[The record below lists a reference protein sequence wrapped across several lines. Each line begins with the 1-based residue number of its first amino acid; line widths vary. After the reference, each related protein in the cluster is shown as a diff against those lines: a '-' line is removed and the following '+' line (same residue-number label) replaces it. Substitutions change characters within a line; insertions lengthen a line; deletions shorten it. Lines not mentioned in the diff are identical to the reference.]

1 MNEAVGK
8 RGLRVVENSKKK
20 RKWYSLMDKVWNY
33 QNLEQAF
40 YDVKKNRGSHGV
52 DKVTI
57 KKYEIELEH
66 NLRVLQESLRLKTY
80 RAKPVRRVFI
90 PKADGSKR
98 PLGIPT
104 VEDRILQSATKRI
117 LEPIFEQKFLDS
129 SFGFR
134 PNRSAHMA
142 IDKIRQDLMDG
153 YNFVIDADIKTYFD
167 SIPHDKLIELVKE
180 EIVDSSVLALIM
192 QFLKSGILENGVF
205 YESDTGSPQ
214 GGVISPLLA
223 NIYLHPLDELMMER
237 GHRITRY
244 ADDFVIC
251 CKSRKGAERVLRTVV
266 KLLEGKLGLKVH
278 PDKTKIVDNYEE
290 PFSFLG
296 YVFKRGYFHSPS
308 DKAVR
313 KFKKSIKDVTKRNLT
328 VNLEEFVKHRLNPII
343 RGWGRYFGIG
353 FSKSLFQKLDSWIR
367 RRLRMIQ
374 LRSWRKIR
382 KLHRELRK
390 RNWKG
395 ELPHL
400 SMTRWKNSKTEHVHF
415 AIPNERFR
423 EIKLVFLLDI
433 YNELHP
439 QRG

>member
-1 MNEAVGK
+1 MNDSIGK
-8 RGLRVVENSKKK
+8 RSLRVVESSKKK
-20 RKWYSLMDKVWNY
+20 RKWYSLMDKLWNY

-40 YDVKKNRGSHGV
+40 YDVKKNRGAHGV

-57 KKYEIELEH
+57 KEYEVELEH
-66 NLRVLQESLRLKTY
+66 NLRVLQDSLRMKTY

-90 PKADGSKR
+90 PKADGTKR

-104 VEDRILQSATKRI
+104 VEDRILQAATKRI
-117 LEPIFEQKFLDS
+117 LEPIFEQKFLDC

-142 IDKIRQDLMDG
+142 IDRIRQDLLDG
-153 YNFVIDADIKTYFD
+153 YTFVIDADIKTYFD
-167 SIPHDKLIELVKE
+167 SIPHDKLLGLIKE
-180 EIVDSSVLALIM
+180 EVVDSSVLSLII
-192 QFLKSGILENGVF
+192 QFLNSGILENGSF
-205 YESDTGSPQ
+205 YESESGSPQ

-223 NIYLHPLDELMMER
+223 NIYLHPLDEMMMER

-266 KLLEGKLGLKVH
+266 KLLENELGLKIH
-278 PDKTKIVDNYEE
+278 PDKTKIVDNFEE
-290 PFSFLG
+290 PFTFLG

-308 DKAVR
+308 DKAVK
-313 KFKKSIKDVTKRNLT
+313 KFKKSIKDVTRRNLT

-353 FSKSLFQKLDSWIR
+353 FSKTLFQKLDKWIR

-374 LRSWRKIR
+374 LRSWKKKR

-400 SMTRWKNSKTEHVHF
+400 SMTRWRNSKTEQVHF

>member
-1 MNEAVGK
+1 MNELIGK
-8 RGLRVVENSKKK
+8 RSLRVVENSKKK
-20 RKWYSLMDKVWNY
+20 RKWYSLMDKLWNY

-57 KKYEIELEH
+57 KEYEIELEH
-66 NLRVLQESLRLKTY
+66 NLRVLQESLRLRRY

-90 PKADGSKR
+90 PKVDGTKR

-104 VEDRILQSATKRI
+104 VEDRILQAATKRI
-117 LEPIFEQKFLDS
+117 LEPIFEQKFLDC

-153 YNFVIDADIKTYFD
+153 YTFVIDADIKTYFD
-167 SIPHDKLIELVKE
+167 SIPHDKLIGLIKE
-180 EIVDSSVLALIM
+180 EVVDSSVLALII
-192 QFLKSGILENGVF
+192 QFLKSGILENGIF

-223 NIYLHPLDELMMER
+223 NIYLHPLDEMMMER

-251 CKSRKGAERVLRTVV
+251 CKSQKGAERVLKTVV
-266 KLLEGKLGLKVH
+266 NLLEGKLGLKVH
-278 PDKTKIVDNYEE
+278 PDKTKIVDNNKNQ
-290 PFSFLG
+290 FIFLG
-296 YVFKRGYFHSPS
+296 YVFKKGYFHSPS
-308 DKAVR
+308 EKAVK

-328 VNLEEFVKHRLNPII
+328 VNLEEFVKHRINPII

-353 FSKSLFQKLDSWIR
+353 FSKTLFQNLDSWIR

-390 RNWKG
+390 RNWKS

-400 SMTRWKNSKTEHVHF
+400 SMTRWRNSKTEHVHF

-433 YNELHP
+433 HNELHP

>member
-1 MNEAVGK
+1 MNEAIGK
-8 RGLRVVENSKKK
+8 RSLRVVENSKKK
-20 RKWYSLMDKVWNY
+20 RKWYSLMDKLWNY
-33 QNLEQAF
+33 QNLELAF

-57 KKYEIELEH
+57 KEYEIELEH

-80 RAKPVRRVFI
+80 RAKPVTRVFI
-90 PKADGSKR
+90 PNADGTKR

-104 VEDRILQSATKRI
+104 VEDRILQAATKRI
-117 LEPIFEQKFLDS
+117 LEPIFEQKFLDC

-167 SIPHDKLIELVKE
+167 SIPHDKLIDLIKE
-180 EIVDSSVLALIM
+180 EVVDSSVLALIM
-192 QFLKSGILENGVF
+192 QFLKSGILENGSF

-214 GGVISPLLA
+214 GDVISPLLA
-223 NIYLHPLDELMMER
+223 NIYLHPLDEMMMER

-266 KLLEGKLGLKVH
+266 KLLEEKLGLKVH

-290 PFSFLG
+290 PFVFLG
-296 YVFKRGYFHSPS
+296 YVFKKGYFHSPS
-308 DKAVR
+308 DKAVK
-313 KFKKSIKDVTKRNLT
+313 KFKKSIKDVTRRNLT
-328 VNLEEFVKHRLNPII
+328 VNLEEFVKNRINPIV
-343 RGWGRYFGIG
+343 RGWGRYFGVG
-353 FSKSLFQKLDSWIR
+353 FSKTLFQKLDSWIR

-395 ELPHL
+395 DLPRL
-400 SMTRWKNSKTEHVHF
+400 SMTRWRNSKTEQVHF

>member
-1 MNEAVGK
+1 
-8 RGLRVVENSKKK
+8 
-20 RKWYSLMDKVWNY
+20 
-33 QNLEQAF
+33 
-40 YDVKKNRGSHGV
+40 
-52 DKVTI
+52 
-57 KKYEIELEH
+57 
-66 NLRVLQESLRLKTY
+66 
-80 RAKPVRRVFI
+80 
-90 PKADGSKR
+90 
-98 PLGIPT
+98 
-104 VEDRILQSATKRI
+104 
-117 LEPIFEQKFLDS
+117 
-129 SFGFR
+129 
-134 PNRSAHMA
+134 MA
-142 IDKIRQDLMDG
+142 IDKIRQDLMEG
-153 YNFVIDADIKTYFD
+153 YTFVIDADIKTYFD
-167 SIPHDKLIELVKE
+167 SIPHDKLIELIKE
-180 EIVDSSVLALIM
+180 EVVDSSVLALIL
-192 QFLKSGILENGVF
+192 QFLKSGILENGIF
-205 YESDTGSPQ
+205 HESDTGSPQ

-223 NIYLHPLDELMMER
+223 NIYLHPLDEMMMER

-266 KLLEGKLGLKVH
+266 KLLEEKLGLKVH

-290 PFSFLG
+290 PFIFLG
-296 YVFKRGYFHSPS
+296 YVFKKGYFHSPS
-308 DKAVR
+308 DKAVK
-313 KFKKSIKDVTKRNLT
+313 KFKESIKDVTKRNLT
-328 VNLEEFVKHRLNPII
+328 INLEVFVKHRLNPIV

-353 FSKSLFQKLDSWIR
+353 FSKTLFQKLDSWIR

-390 RNWKG
+390 RKWKG

-400 SMTRWKNSKTEHVHF
+400 SMTRWRNSKTEHVHF

>member
-1 MNEAVGK
+1 MEESIGK
-8 RGLRVVENSKKK
+8 RSLRVVENSKKK
-20 RKWYSLMDKVWNY
+20 RKWYSLIDKIWDY

-57 KKYEIELEH
+57 KDYEKELEH
-66 NLRVLQESLRLKTY
+66 NLRVLQKSLSTKTY
-80 RAKPVRRVFI
+80 RAKPVRRVYI
-90 PKADGSKR
+90 PKADGTKR

-104 VEDRILQSATKRI
+104 VEDRILQAATKRI
-117 LEPIFEQKFLDS
+117 LEPIFEQKFLDCS
-129 SFGFR
+129 YGFR

-142 IDKIRQDLMDG
+142 IDKIRKDLMEG
-153 YNFVIDADIKTYFD
+153 YTYVIDADIKTYFD
-167 SIPHDKLIELVKE
+167 SIPHEKLIELIKDEV
-180 EIVDSSVLALIM
+180 VDGSVLALIM
-192 QFLKSGILENGVF
+192 QFLKSGVLENGVVF
-205 YESDTGSPQ
+205 ENDNGSPQ
-214 GGVISPLLA
+214 GGVISPLFA
-223 NIYLHPLDELMMER
+223 NIYLHPLDEMMTER

-251 CKSRKGAERVLRTVV
+251 CKSQKGAERVLRTVA

-278 PDKTKIVDNYEE
+278 PDKTKIVNNLEE
-290 PFSFLG
+290 PFVFLG
-296 YVFKRGYFHSPS
+296 YVFKSGFYHSPS
-308 DKAVR
+308 DKAVE
-313 KFKKSIKDVTKRNLT
+313 KFKKRVKEATKRNQT
-328 VNLEEFVKHRLNPII
+328 VNLEEFVKHKLNPII

-353 FSKSLFQKLDSWIR
+353 FSKNLFKQLDSWIR

-390 RNWKG
+390 RNWEG

-400 SMTRWKNSKTEHVHF
+400 LMTKWRNSMTQHVHF

>member
-1 MNEAVGK
+1 MNEAIGK
-8 RGLRVVENSKKK
+8 RSLRVVENSKKK
-20 RKWYSLMDKVWNY
+20 RKWYSLMDKLWNY
-33 QNLEQAF
+33 QNLEPAF

-57 KKYEIELEH
+57 KEYEIELEH

-90 PKADGSKR
+90 PKADGTKR

-104 VEDRILQSATKRI
+104 VEDRILQAATKRI
-117 LEPIFEQKFLDS
+117 LEPIFEQKFLDC

-167 SIPHDKLIELVKE
+167 SIPHDKLIDLIKE
-180 EIVDSSVLALIM
+180 EVVDSSVLALIM
-192 QFLKSGILENGVF
+192 QFLKSGILENGSF

-223 NIYLHPLDELMMER
+223 NIYLHPLDEMMMER

-266 KLLEGKLGLKVH
+266 KLLEEKLGLKVH

-290 PFSFLG
+290 PFVFLG
-296 YVFKRGYFHSPS
+296 YVFKKGYFHSPS
-308 DKAVR
+308 DKAVK
-313 KFKKSIKDVTKRNLT
+313 KFKKSIKDVTRRNLT
-328 VNLEEFVKHRLNPII
+328 VNLEEFVKNRINPIV
-343 RGWGRYFGIG
+343 RGWGRYFGVG
-353 FSKSLFQKLDSWIR
+353 FSKTLFQKLDSWIR

-395 ELPHL
+395 DLPRL
-400 SMTRWKNSKTEHVHF
+400 SMTRWRNSKTEQVHF

>member
-1 MNEAVGK
+1 MHESIGK
-8 RGLRVVENSKKK
+8 RSLRVVESSKKK
-20 RKWYSLMDKVWNY
+20 RKWYSLIDKIWDY

-40 YDVKKNRGSHGV
+40 YDVKKNRGAHGV

-57 KKYEIELEH
+57 KDFEKELEH
-66 NLRVLQESLRLKTY
+66 NLRVLQDSLRTKTY

-104 VEDRILQSATKRI
+104 VGDRTIQAATKRI
-117 LEPIFEQKFLDS
+117 LEPIFEQKFLAC

-142 IDKIRQDLMDG
+142 IEQIRKDLKDG
-153 YNFVIDADIKTYFD
+153 YLYVIDADIKTYFD
-167 SIPHDKLIELVKE
+167 SIPHNKLLELIKE
-180 EIVDSSVLALIM
+180 EVVDSSVLTLIL
-192 QFLKSGILENGVF
+192 QFLKSGIMENGI
-205 YESDTGSPQ
+205 YYHNDKGSPQ

-223 NIYLHPLDELMMER
+223 NIFLHPLDEMMMER

-251 CKSRKGAERVLRTVV
+251 CKSRKGAERVLKSVV
-266 KLLEGKLGLKVH
+266 KLLEDRLGLKIH
-278 PDKTKIVDNYEE
+278 PEKTKIVDNLEE
-290 PFSFLG
+290 PFTFLG
-296 YVFKRGYFHSPS
+296 YIFKKGYFHSPS
-308 DKAVR
+308 DKAVK
-313 KFKKSIKDVTKRNLT
+313 KFKESIKMVTKRNQT
-328 VNLEEFVKHRLNPII
+328 VGLEEFVKHRLNPII

-353 FSKSLFQKLDSWIR
+353 FSKTLFQKLDSWIR

-400 SMTRWKNSKTEHVHF
+400 SMTRWRNSKTEHVHF

>member
-1 MNEAVGK
+1 MAV
-8 RGLRVVENSKKK
+8 
-20 RKWYSLMDKVWNY
+20 
-33 QNLEQAF
+33 
-40 YDVKKNRGSHGV
+40 
-52 DKVTI
+52 
-57 KKYEIELEH
+57 
-66 NLRVLQESLRLKTY
+66 
-80 RAKPVRRVFI
+80 
-90 PKADGSKR
+90 
-98 PLGIPT
+98 
-104 VEDRILQSATKRI
+104 
-117 LEPIFEQKFLDS
+117 
-129 SFGFR
+129 
-134 PNRSAHMA
+134 
-142 IDKIRQDLMDG
+142 DKIRQDLLDG
-153 YNFVIDADIKTYFD
+153 YTFVIDADIKTYFD
-167 SIPHDKLIELVKE
+167 SIPHDKLIELIKE
-180 EIVDSSVLALIM
+180 EVVDSSV
-192 QFLKSGILENGVF
+192 QFLKSGIIENGIF
-205 YESDTGSPQ
+205 YENDSGSPQ

-223 NIYLHPLDELMMER
+223 NIYLHPLDEMMMER

-251 CKSRKGAERVLRTVV
+251 CKSQKGAERVLRTVV
-266 KLLEGKLGLKVH
+266 KLLEGKFGLKVH
-278 PDKTKIVDNYEE
+278 PDKTKIVDNYEK
-290 PFSFLG
+290 PFIFLG

-308 DKAVR
+308 DKAVK
-313 KFKKSIKDVTKRNLT
+313 KFKKSIKNVTKRNLT

-353 FSKSLFQKLDSWIR
+353 FSKTLFQSLDKWIR

-400 SMTRWKNSKTEHVHF
+400 SMTRWRNSSTEHVHF
-415 AIPNERFR
+415 AIPNERFQ